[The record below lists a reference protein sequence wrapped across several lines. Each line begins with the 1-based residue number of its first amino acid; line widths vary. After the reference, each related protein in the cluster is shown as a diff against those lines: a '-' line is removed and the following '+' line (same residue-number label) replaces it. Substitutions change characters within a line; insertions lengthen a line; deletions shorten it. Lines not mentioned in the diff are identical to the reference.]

1 VRAEITEPRVCS
13 LQRALPNSL
22 YLSCRWNCQS
32 LSLLLFVCRSLS
44 LGGNMNFPAQNSR
57 PLERERLAATLTS
70 VYILMRHIVC
80 QIRVQNELFAA
91 RPAPTQTEENYS
103 CCRGCLLVRRLIVFS
118 TSMKWKRVIIQ
129 GNQQPRHGSM
139 FSEHARLALRAERER
154 EKCAMSHKRVRQVLG
169 AAESNFLGV
178 GGLLIY

>member
-1 VRAEITEPRVCS
+1 MQME
-13 LQRALPNSL
+13 LPI
-22 YLSCRWNCQS
+22 S
-32 LSLLLFVCRSLS
+32 LSLLLFVCRS

-70 VYILMRHIVC
+70 VYTLMRHIVC

-139 FSEHARLALRAERER
+139 FSEHARLALRRERER
-154 EKCAMSHKRVRQVLG
+154 EMCYEPQARQTG
-169 AAESNFLGV
+169 ARCCGEQFSRRGRTFDL
-178 GGLLIY
+178 